1 MGLVLWLRPL
11 LQVSD
16 EFFPTLVYFLE
27 DFCKDVYGDI
37 LVHFLMQ
44 DAIVLA
50 ILGWLP
56 ALFMLAVYLLADL
69 LLVLSEIKTFG
80 REHL

>member
-1 MGLVLWLRPL
+1 MVFWLRL
-11 LQVSD
+11 LLKVQD
-16 EFFPTLVYFLE
+16 KFFPTLVYFLE
-27 DFCKDVYGDI
+27 DFCKHVNGYV

-44 DAIVLA
+44 DAVVLVV
-50 ILGWLP
+50 LGWLP
-56 ALFMLAVYLLADL
+56 ALFVLAVYLLADL